1 MGDDVKGLGGKVDS
15 SSSSSAQTRVLSAV
29 AMLET
34 PCQAA
39 LIATYVHHHEL
50 AATPSARALLLRLR
64 EHMRQLL
71 QAEKDR
77 IGLSVAGF
85 AHLQRTLRRST
96 GSLGNRT
103 AMVGGAMIGKAAGDA

>member
-1 MGDDVKGLGGKVDS
+1 MGGDHIKGLEGSTDS
-15 SSSSSAQTRVLSAV
+15 SSGAQTRVLSAV

-50 AATPSARALLLRLR
+50 AATPSARALVLRLR
-64 EHMRQLL
+64 KHMRQLL

-85 AHLQRTLRRST
+85 AHLQRTLRRSA
-96 GSLGNRT
+96 GVLSSKP
-103 AMVGGAMIGKAAGDA
+103 AAVGGSSFGPS